1 MTLFFPRTQEIEG
14 FPVHAELFVADESLQ
29 SGVSVT
35 CQAADSG
42 LSANSRS
49 KPERADVVT
58 PSMPQDT
65 ENQLGASLPWSL
77 QGNTLVQKVW
87 IVLDREQLHSPL
99 SLQNPPMTQTR
110 LVSHSYGPQ
119 YFFHSSLFM
128 HSSFHLTWSCI
139 PGCIQPS
146 SLALG

>member
-42 LSANSRS
+42 LSANGRS
-49 KPERADVVT
+49 KPECADAVT
-58 PSMPQDT
+58 PSMPRDT

-99 SLQNPPMTQTR
+99 STLTAKPSNDTNQTGLPLLWTPLLLPLISLHAQQLPSDMVMHPR
-110 LVSHSYGPQ
+110 LHTT
-119 YFFHSSLFM
+119 F
-128 HSSFHLTWSCI
+128 
-139 PGCIQPS
+139 
-146 SLALG
+146 

>member
-42 LSANSRS
+42 LSANGRS
-49 KPERADVVT
+49 KPECADAVT
-58 PSMPQDT
+58 PSMPRDT

-87 IVLDREQLHSPL
+87 IVLGNSCTLHSPL
-99 SLQNPPMTQTR
+99 PL
-110 LVSHSYGPQ
+110 
-119 YFFHSSLFM
+119 
-128 HSSFHLTWSCI
+128 
-139 PGCIQPS
+139 
-146 SLALG
+146 

>member
-77 QGNTLVQKVW
+77 QGNTLV
-87 IVLDREQLHSPL
+87 
-99 SLQNPPMTQTR
+99 
-110 LVSHSYGPQ
+110 
-119 YFFHSSLFM
+119 
-128 HSSFHLTWSCI
+128 
-139 PGCIQPS
+139 
-146 SLALG
+146 